1 MQLRSKYYTYPVI
14 IEGGDF
20 YLNSHF
26 DTDAEKEMIGYDVK
40 FILTADLKNPQ
51 LEKLLEEEK
60 VVIVHHIEC
69 PQTCLRLAIKTKERR
84 YERIIPDTDVN
95 GVVQIC
101 SFLVANED
109 LQKYSNENFA
119 PDYKGFRFDIEKG
132 CVMAVGN
139 QINFRINKVKDDL
152 ANKSSIF
159 SIMPN
164 LDENAI
170 NMQVDLTDQKISI
183 LLPKET
189 FSIYK
194 NMEENMGV
202 QTAMH
207 QMLIVPALMY
217 VFSELKASKGQL
229 FMYENQRWFR
239 NLKKSCE
246 KIGTP
251 IEEDSIDNI
260 DIVALSQLV
269 LGNPIVGGMKAIAGS
284 GENYED

>member
-14 IEGGDF
+14 VEGGDF
-20 YLNSHF
+20 YVDSYF
-26 DTDAEKEMIGYDVK
+26 KTDANKEMIGFDIK
-40 FILTADLKNPQ
+40 FTLEADLKNPQ
-51 LEKLLEEEK
+51 LEQLLEEEK
-60 VVIVHHIEC
+60 VLIVHHIEC
-69 PQTCLRLAIKTKERR
+69 PQTCLRLIIKTKEKKMQRV
-84 YERIIPDTDVN
+84 ISNADVN
-95 GVVQIC
+95 GIVQIC

-109 LQKYSNENFA
+109 LHKYTNDYFS
-119 PDYKGFRFDIEKG
+119 PDYKGFKFEIEKG
-132 CVMAVGN
+132 CVMAVGD

-164 LDENAI
+164 MDENAT
-170 NMQVDLTDQKISI
+170 NMQIDLTGQKIAI

-194 NMEENMGV
+194 NMEETSEV
-202 QTAMH
+202 QQAMH

-217 VFSELKASKGQL
+217 VFSELKSSKEQL

-239 NLKKSCE
+239 NLKKTCE

-251 IEEDSIDNI
+251 INEDTLDNI
-260 DIVALSQLV
+260 NIVELSQLV
-269 LGNPIVGGMKAIAGS
+269 IGNPIVGGMKVMAGT
-284 GENYED
+284 GDNYEG

>member
-26 DTDAEKEMIGYDVK
+26 ETDAEKEMVGYDIK
-40 FILTADLKNPQ
+40 FILTVDLKNPK
-51 LEKLLEEEK
+51 LETMLEEGK
-60 VVIVHHIEC
+60 VMIVHHIEC
-69 PQTCLRLAIKTKERR
+69 PQTCLRLAIKTKEKRF
-84 YERIIPDTDVN
+84 EKIISDGEVN
-95 GVVQIC
+95 GIVQVC

-164 LDENAI
+164 LDENAV
-170 NMQVDLTDQKISI
+170 NMQVDLTGQKIAI

-194 NMEENMGV
+194 NMEESMEV
-202 QTAMH
+202 QQAMH

-217 VFSELKASKGQL
+217 VLSELKATKGQL

-239 NLKKSCE
+239 NLRKSCE
-246 KIGTP
+246 KIGNP
-251 IEEDSIDNI
+251 IEEDSLDNI
-260 DIVALSQLV
+260 DIVALSQLI
-269 LGNPIVGGMKAIAGS
+269 LGNPIVGGMKIIAGADDS
-284 GENYED
+284 YED

>member
-26 DTDAEKEMIGYDVK
+26 ETDAEKEMVGYDIK
-40 FILTADLKNPQ
+40 FILTVDLKNPK
-51 LEKLLEEEK
+51 LETMLEEGK
-60 VVIVHHIEC
+60 VMIVHHIEC
-69 PQTCLRLAIKTKERR
+69 PQTCLRLAIKTKEKRF
-84 YERIIPDTDVN
+84 EKIISDGEVN
-95 GVVQIC
+95 GIVQVC

-164 LDENAI
+164 LDENAV
-170 NMQVDLTDQKISI
+170 NMQVELTGQKIAI

-194 NMEENMGV
+194 NMEESM
-202 QTAMH
+202 
-207 QMLIVPALMY
+207 
-217 VFSELKASKGQL
+217 
-229 FMYENQRWFR
+229 
-239 NLKKSCE
+239 
-246 KIGTP
+246 
-251 IEEDSIDNI
+251 
-260 DIVALSQLV
+260 
-269 LGNPIVGGMKAIAGS
+269 
-284 GENYED
+284 